1 MSFPPL
7 KIVPTPIA
15 HMYPSDLERFQHEE
29 TFANAF
35 SIEGGH
41 PNETSVPLYSSG
53 VVHELL
59 KRIETL
65 QESLRKYGKHLDNCD
80 SFPRHEYDQRLF
92 SEMICDCGLSEA
104 LGKTGWKQSRGRR
117 MG

>member
-35 SIEGGH
+35 SIEVSN
-41 PNETSVPLYSSG
+41 PNETSVPLYSEV

-104 LGKTGWKQSRGRR
+104 LGKTGGKQSRGRR

>member
-15 HMYPSDLERFQHEE
+15 HMFPSDLERFQHEE

-35 SIEGGH
+35 SIEVGN

-53 VVHELL
+53 VVYELL
-59 KRIETL
+59 SRIETL

-104 LGKTGWKQSRGRR
+104 LGKAGGEQSRGRR